1 MKKINEM
8 FFSTIGERGITQS
21 SANYLANIAT
31 EENQRLENELNGMSF
46 VNVEMSI
53 VGNKDKILSHS
64 GFDDARLMLISKK
77 LETIANNTAFIAYI
91 REAIKAKEDELKLAE
106 NYSFERYL
114 VDKMIVLPEFPK
126 APVCPDKPEALTVA
140 DVTESM
146 SKAERIEYITKEAI
160 AATYGKY
167 IHNDAVINN
176 ARDEMHFRISNPVV
190 ASGDGR
196 DTIVRYYSVSTSSKK
211 LVDDMFMSLQNTYRT
226 SEKALN
232 GMKYTIKEQ
241 LKAMRIGQEQAYR
254 ELIDKYHE
262 EYDVYSRECEKINAQ
277 IMATKSEYEAY
288 RVSLVNE
295 VSKLKIRIPVSLTG
309 TFNYLDSLGKEEEK

>member
-1 MKKINEM
+1 MKKINEV
-8 FFSTIGERGITQS
+8 FFSKAGEKGVTQS

-53 VGNKDKILSHS
+53 VGNKDRILSHS
-64 GFDDARLMLISKK
+64 GFDDAKLVLISKK

-91 REAIKAKEDELKLAE
+91 REAIKTKEDELKLAE
-106 NYSFERYL
+106 NYSFEQYL
-114 VDKMIVLPEFPK
+114 VDKMIVLPEYPK
-126 APVCPDKPEALTVA
+126 TPICPDRPEAVTVLDA
-140 DVTESM
+140 VEKMT
-146 SKAERIEYITKEAI
+146 AAQRLEYITTEAI

-167 IHNDAVINN
+167 IHADAVINN

-196 DTIVRYYSVSTSSKK
+196 DTIVRYYSVSTSNMK
-211 LVDDMFMSLQNTYRT
+211 LVDDMFMSLQNIYRS

-232 GMKYTIKEQ
+232 SMKYTLREDV
-241 LKAMRIGQEQAYR
+241 KAMHVAQEKAYR
-254 ELIDKYHE
+254 DDIDKYHS
-262 EYDVYSRECEKINAQ
+262 EYDAYSRECEKIDAQ
-277 IMATKSEYEAY
+277 IKTIKSEYEAY

-295 VSKLKIRIPVSLTG
+295 VSKLKIRIPVSLMG
-309 TFNYLDSLGKEEEK
+309 TFNYLDSLGKEEK